1 MRKNIMVCVT
11 QQKTC
16 ERLILKG
23 NELIESEEDKLF
35 VIHVVNEKE
44 KFLDSYSDGEALE
57 YLFQISKKSGA
68 DLTVLRSKNILKT
81 LVDFARDNE
90 ITHIIMGVS
99 PVDKALSSG
108 NIRLKLQNELP
119 DVEFILTKHFF
130 NTSL

>member
-57 YLFQISKKSGA
+57 YLFQVSKESGA

-119 DVEFILTKHFF
+119 DVEFIVT
-130 NTSL
+130 

>member
-57 YLFQISKKSGA
+57 YLFQVSKESGA
-68 DLTVLRSKNILKT
+68 DLTVLRSKNI
-81 LVDFARDNE
+81 
-90 ITHIIMGVS
+90 
-99 PVDKALSSG
+99 
-108 NIRLKLQNELP
+108 
-119 DVEFILTKHFF
+119 
-130 NTSL
+130 

>member
-1 MRKNIMVCVT
+1 MLMRKNIMVCVT

-57 YLFQISKKSGA
+57 YLFQVSKKSGA

-119 DVEFILTKHFF
+119 DVEFIVT
-130 NTSL
+130 

>member
-1 MRKNIMVCVT
+1 MAKNVMVCVT

-44 KFLDSYSDGEALE
+44 NFLQNSNDGEALE
-57 YLFQISKKSGA
+57 YLFRFSKKAGA

-81 LVDFARDNE
+81 MMDFAIDNR
-90 ITHIIMGVS
+90 ITHIIMGQPRINKQVN
-99 PVDKALSSG
+99 SS
-108 NIRLKLQNELP
+108 NIVLKLQKALP
-119 DVEFILTKHFF
+119 EVEFIKL
-130 NTSL
+130 

>member
-1 MRKNIMVCVT
+1 MKKNIMVCVT

-23 NELIESEEDKLF
+23 NELVESEEDKLF

-44 KFLDSYSDGEALE
+44 KFLESYSDGEALE
-57 YLFQISKKSGA
+57 YLFQVSKESGA

-81 LVDFARDNE
+81 LIDFAKDNE
-90 ITHIIMGVS
+90 ITHIVMGVS

-108 NIRLKLQNELP
+108 SIRLKLQNELP
-119 DVEFILTKHFF
+119 DVEFIVT
-130 NTSL
+130 